1 MKNSP
6 LDRELRSRID
16 AFVNELTNLVKLS
29 TLEAVHEALGSTLNA
44 GLAAASG
51 AAPAAAPAAAK
62 RGPGRPPKAAARG
75 KGGKRS
81 PEDVLKVAALVLSHI
96 KANPG
101 QRLEQIGKA
110 IKSPT
115 KDLKLPIQKLFEQ
128 KSISTKGEKRGT
140 KYFAR

>member
-29 TLEAVHEALGSTLNA
+29 ALEAVHEALGSTLNA
-44 GLAAASG
+44 GVAGG
-51 AAPAAAPAAAK
+51 AAPAAAPTAGK
-62 RGPGRPPKAAARG
+62 RGPGRPPKAARG

-81 PEDVLKVAALVLSHI
+81 PEDVLKTAATVLSHI

-110 IKSPT
+110 VKMPT

-128 KSISTKGEKRGT
+128 KVINTKGEKRGT